1 LQRVLF
7 GRKRNP
13 QRTLNS
19 FFTGFFIKP
28 RKSSYQGVPKVGKKR
43 KRGTGSKGLVFLLT
57 TNQERGHRMHFIKIF
72 IFTLLSLAIG
82 FLGCTQEAKK
92 VEAPT
97 QEQITKDLVPP
108 KAEVKGPAFLVE
120 LSELKVVTTVNIAS
134 KEIVETPSLKGNIK
148 ITNKSKDILDIQ
160 AVTLEYLDEAGRPI
174 PYKSEE
180 KVVKVSPFWKA
191 LQPEGIT
198 EGSLDVTI
206 PMNAIKGKSLRKIEV
221 NLVYVPSPLKRE
233 TLTLSEKV
241 E

>member
-1 LQRVLF
+1 MHLIRIF
-7 GRKRNP
+7 G
-13 QRTLNS
+13 L
-19 FFTGFFIKP
+19 
-28 RKSSYQGVPKVGKKR
+28 
-43 KRGTGSKGLVFLLT
+43 LV
-57 TNQERGHRMHFIKIF
+57 
-72 IFTLLSLAIG
+72 LSLAIG
-82 FLGCTQEAKK
+82 FLGCTKEQK
-92 VEAPT
+92 VEAPK
-97 QEQITKDLVPP
+97 QERVEKNLVPP
-108 KAEVKGPAFLVE
+108 KGEVKGPAFFVE
-120 LSELKVVTTVNIAS
+120 LTDLKVVTTVDIAS
-134 KEIVETPSLKGNIK
+134 KEMVETPSLKGSIK

-160 AVTLEYLDEAGRPI
+160 AVTLEYLDEAGKPI

-206 PMNAIKGKSLRKIEV
+206 PMKAIKEKSLRKIEV